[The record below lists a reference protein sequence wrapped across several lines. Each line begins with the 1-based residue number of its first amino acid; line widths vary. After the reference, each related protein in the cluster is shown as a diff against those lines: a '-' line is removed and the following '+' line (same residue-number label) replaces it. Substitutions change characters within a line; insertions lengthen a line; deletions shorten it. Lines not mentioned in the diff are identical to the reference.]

1 MQQSASSGL
10 PRWHTGRVRLT
21 EFWSRMEQVLG
32 PGYCASWAHDHVLA
46 ELSGRTVD
54 QALRDGDD
62 AKSVWRAV
70 VANLGLPPRFR

>member
-1 MQQSASSGL
+1 
-10 PRWHTGRVRLT
+10 
-21 EFWSRMEQVLG
+21 MEQVLG

-46 ELSGRTVD
+46 ELRGRTVD